1 MGRIRRTIIMGN
13 PRGFVL
19 KKFALIIAT
28 WAVVSVL
35 VPTGASA
42 VARGLHRV
50 TNTAYLRVFSS
61 LTCSVLHRIALPVV
75 SEWYQKRCI
84 AAPRSYSLV
93 TSTRRT
99 PSISPGTAASNQRST
114 ATRTG
119 YLERCVS

>member
-42 VARGLHRV
+42 VAEPDRVEEVNCDAVQVVIRVPPQNIDPLVPEEFKLRLNKEMAGLAIGANHCHQVKIV
-50 TNTAYLRVFSS
+50 TNGRLVSDRETAR
-61 LTCSVLHRIALPVV
+61 
-75 SEWYQKRCI
+75 KR
-84 AAPRSYSLV
+84 A
-93 TSTRRT
+93 
-99 PSISPGTAASNQRST
+99 
-114 ATRTG
+114 
-119 YLERCVS
+119 